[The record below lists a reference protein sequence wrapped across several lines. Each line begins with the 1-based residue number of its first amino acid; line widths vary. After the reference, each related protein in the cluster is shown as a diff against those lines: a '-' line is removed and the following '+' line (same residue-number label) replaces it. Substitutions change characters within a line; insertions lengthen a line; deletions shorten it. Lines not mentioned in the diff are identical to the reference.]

1 MISVA
6 QRSKKQHFWLL
17 IILGAL
23 NTITPFSIDMYLPAF
38 PQIASDFN
46 TTIDKV
52 ALSVSTYFL
61 GYAIGQLIYGPLLDR
76 YGRKAPLYVGLLIYI
91 IATIGCFTT
100 ESIQTLLM
108 MRFVQALGG
117 CVASVAAMAM
127 VRDFFPIEK
136 SASIISLLV
145 LILGASPLLAPTVGS
160 YIIAWWGWHFVFVI
174 LAIITAIILQAVVFY
189 LPKGQAPD
197 LTVSLKPFAIA
208 RGYAQVV
215 KEPRFY
221 LYALAGSFS
230 FAGLFLYVAHS
241 PAIFMNYFGLSGK
254 VYGAVFAILSIGFI
268 GSSQL
273 NHALTKRYSSAT
285 ILGSAIRV
293 QCIAA
298 ILFAI
303 GAWQNWYGMVF
314 VIIFL
319 FIILACAGIVYPNA
333 AALCMAPFEK
343 NAGAAAALLGFI
355 QIGIGGLISASAGLL
370 PLNPVLTM
378 AIIIMATVVLA
389 IIILWW
395 GKGILVNP
403 SISIAE

>member
-1 MISVA
+1 
-6 QRSKKQHFWLL
+6 
-17 IILGAL
+17 
-23 NTITPFSIDMYLPAF
+23 
-38 PQIASDFN
+38 
-46 TTIDKV
+46 
-52 ALSVSTYFL
+52 
-61 GYAIGQLIYGPLLDR
+61 
-76 YGRKAPLYVGLLIYI
+76 
-91 IATIGCFTT
+91 
-100 ESIQTLLM
+100 
-108 MRFVQALGG
+108 VQALGG

-127 VRDFFPIEK
+127 VRDFFPVEK

-174 LAIITAIILQAVVFY
+174 LAIITCIILLAVIFF

-197 LTVSLKPFAIA
+197 TAVSLKPSAIA
-208 RGYAQVV
+208 RGYTQVM

-230 FAGLFLYVAHS
+230 FSGLFVYVAHS
-241 PAIFMNYFGLSGK
+241 PAIFMNHFQLSGK

-285 ILGSAIRV
+285 ILSGAILV

-298 ILFAI
+298 ILFAV
-303 GAWQNWYGMVF
+303 GAWQNWYGLMP

-319 FIILACAGIVYPNA
+319 FIILSCAGIVYPNA

-343 NAGAAAALLGFI
+343 NAGSASALLGFI

-370 PLNPVLTM
+370 PVNAVLAM
-378 AIIIMATVVLA
+378 ALITMATVVVA
-389 IIILWW
+389 VIILGW
-395 GKGILVNP
+395 GKRMKTRQSLTLLG
-403 SISIAE
+403 